1 MHKAHWTHGSYKI
14 AEHIGYKRHIS
25 SIGCIGC
32 IEQAGYVSAYLFL
45 IPFST
50 IFITQLAP
58 LSLLSPYVSLCDLYD
73 LDVFPYT
80 ADTHTP
86 FPLILLMT
94 IHKIPRARSIGS
106 QLWTT

>member
-1 MHKAHWTHGSYKI
+1 MI
-14 AEHIGYKRHIS
+14 AMGLLVMGMLLS
-25 SIGCIGC
+25 LGPP
-32 IEQAGYVSAYLFL
+32 VSAYLFL

-50 IFITQLAP
+50 IFIAQLAP
-58 LSLLSPYVSLCDLYD
+58 LSLLSPYASLCLPMLPYVSLCDLYD
-73 LDVFPYT
+73 LDIFPYT

>member
-1 MHKAHWTHGSYKI
+1 MFYQALAVDCVIK
-14 AEHIGYKRHIS
+14 
-25 SIGCIGC
+25 
-32 IEQAGYVSAYLFL
+32 EQFWNRDLSVSAYLFL

-58 LSLLSPYVSLCDLYD
+58 LSLLSPYVSLCFPMSPY
-73 LDVFPYT
+73 VISTISTFFPYT

-94 IHKIPRARSIGS
+94 IHKIPRERSIGS

>member
-1 MHKAHWTHGSYKI
+1 MI
-14 AEHIGYKRHIS
+14 AMGLLVMGMLLS
-25 SIGCIGC
+25 LGPP
-32 IEQAGYVSAYLFL
+32 VSAYLFL

-50 IFITQLAP
+50 IFIAQLAP
-58 LSLLSPYVSLCDLYD
+58 LSLLSPYASLYDLYD
-73 LDVFPYT
+73 LNVIPYD

-86 FPLILLMT
+86 FPLILLTT

>member
-1 MHKAHWTHGSYKI
+1 MPYLF
-14 AEHIGYKRHIS
+14 IG
-25 SIGCIGC
+25 G
-32 IEQAGYVSAYLFL
+32 VSVYLFL

-50 IFITQLAP
+50 IFIAQPAP
-58 LSLLSPYVSLCDLYD
+58 LSLLSSYVSLCDLYD

-80 ADTHTP
+80 ADTPTL
-86 FPLILLMT
+86 FPLTLLTT

>member
-1 MHKAHWTHGSYKI
+1 MCPLI
-14 AEHIGYKRHIS
+14 IG
-25 SIGCIGC
+25 
-32 IEQAGYVSAYLFL
+32 A
-45 IPFST
+45 
-50 IFITQLAP
+50 LA
-58 LSLLSPYVSLCDLYD
+58 LLSPYASLYDLYD
-73 LDVFPYT
+73 LDVFPYN